1 MIFCVAIIESW
12 PRAFEHVQ
20 NMFVDNGILDST
32 AGVSDA
38 VSIGPVDGCVHDL
51 LRVTD
56 YRDVWIM
63 RDHDD
68 LAAFLHCPDDR
79 DEQVIDSLIVE
90 IFFGL
95 IDS

>member
-1 MIFCVAIIESW
+1 M
-12 PRAFEHVQ
+12 
-20 NMFVDNGILDST
+20 
-32 AGVSDA
+32 
-38 VSIGPVDGCVHDL
+38 HDL